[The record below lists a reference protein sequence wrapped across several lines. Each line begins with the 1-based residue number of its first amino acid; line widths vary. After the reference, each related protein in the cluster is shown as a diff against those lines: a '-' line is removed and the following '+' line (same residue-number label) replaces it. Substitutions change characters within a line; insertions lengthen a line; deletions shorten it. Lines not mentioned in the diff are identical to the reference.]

1 MPRWP
6 TMTPHKFPASCSG
19 YGSAAGALSRRCL
32 AAVVAVRRPNGK
44 LTGELLQR
52 EPDLQSD
59 LIALNLAVLDRPAH
73 LRDFEP
79 AEIS

>member
-1 MPRWP
+1 VPRWP
-6 TMTPHKFPASCSG
+6 TMTPRKFPASCSG
-19 YGSAAGALSRRCL
+19 YGSATGALSRRR
-32 AAVVAVRRPNGK
+32 VVAVRRPKGK

-59 LIALNLAVLDRPAH
+59 LIALNLAVLNRTAH